1 MRTRLVVLAALTLFA
16 GGSAA
21 AQGMPRSTDGT
32 DPKTW
37 DPALDAVKSGAR
49 NHVVIYE
56 DKEIRVLSV
65 TVQPGEVEAVHHHQW
80 PSVIV
85 FVNYPPAEDRDA
97 GGKLQRV
104 GNRGDAGQELP
115 VVARI
120 PPEAAHSVTNTG
132 TTPLRLIRVEYKNGF
147 PTGPAK

>member
-1 MRTRLVVLAALTLFA
+1 MRGTMICFAVVMLLA
-16 GGSAA
+16 GGTAA
-21 AQGMPRSTDGT
+21 AQGMPRSTDGS

-56 DKEIRVLSV
+56 DREIRVLSV
-65 TVQPGEVEAVHHHQW
+65 TVEPGEVEAVHHHQW

-85 FVNYPPAEDRDA
+85 FVDYPPVEDRNA
-97 GGKLQRV
+97 QGSLQRV
-104 GNRGDAGQELP
+104 GNRGDAGQEQP

-120 PPEAAHSVTNTG
+120 PPEAAHSVTNKG

-147 PTGPAK
+147 PVAPK

>member
-1 MRTRLVVLAALTLFA
+1 
-16 GGSAA
+16 
-21 AQGMPRSTDGT
+21 MPRSTDGT

-65 TVQPGEVEAVHHHQW
+65 T
-80 PSVIV
+80 
-85 FVNYPPAEDRDA
+85 
-97 GGKLQRV
+97 
-104 GNRGDAGQELP
+104 
-115 VVARI
+115 
-120 PPEAAHSVTNTG
+120 NTG

>member
-1 MRTRLVVLAALTLFA
+1 MRSRLVVLAAFTLFA
-16 GGSAA
+16 GGIAT

-37 DPALDAVKSGAR
+37 DPALDAVKSGSR
-49 NHVVIYE
+49 NHVVI
-56 DKEIRVLSV
+56 
-65 TVQPGEVEAVHHHQW
+65 
-80 PSVIV
+80 
-85 FVNYPPAEDRDA
+85 YPPAEDRDA
-97 GGKLQRV
+97 QGKLQRV
-104 GNRGDAGQELP
+104 GNRGDAGQVQP